1 MDLRSIM
8 ARHITT
14 GALSFDSTS
23 AHAIII
29 DVGEVERENRLR
41 LDEHARTFK
50 SRASSVALGK
60 MVLFGAV
67 DRREGQRVVVMKFLG
82 VLLLHAEVKPI

>member
-1 MDLRSIM
+1 
-8 ARHITT
+8 
-14 GALSFDSTS
+14 
-23 AHAIII
+23 
-29 DVGEVERENRLR
+29 
-41 LDEHARTFK
+41 
-50 SRASSVALGK
+50 